1 MEFLWEGVM
10 AITPQQF
17 VMYLIGAFDLAGG
30 QKGIRTGAAS
40 ADGIWRDHGKPA
52 IIRRH

>member
-17 VMYLIGAFDLAGG
+17 VMYLAGG

-40 ADGIWRDHGKPA
+40 ADGIRRDHGKPA

>member
-1 MEFLWEGVM
+1 MGSVM
-10 AITPQQF
+10 AITPQQV
-17 VMYLIGAFDLAGG
+17 VMYLIGGLLIWAGG

-40 ADGIWRDHGKPA
+40 ADGIRRDHGKPA